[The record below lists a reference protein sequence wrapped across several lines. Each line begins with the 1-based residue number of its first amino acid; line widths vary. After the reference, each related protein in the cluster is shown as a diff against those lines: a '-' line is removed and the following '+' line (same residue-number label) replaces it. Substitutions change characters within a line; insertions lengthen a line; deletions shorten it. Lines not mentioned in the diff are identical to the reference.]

1 MSEAGTGLKY
11 SRTQGL
17 KNTAMRGPAT
27 HGIFRTNQ
35 HLDASILMHHDD
47 VMRTTVTLDPDV
59 DRLLKEEMRR
69 SGTTFRQALNQAI
82 RRALAGS
89 VGEERRSF
97 KLRPKRLSLR
107 QGVDP
112 AMLQHLEEELEIESF
127 IQKTRKL
134 LKS

>member
-1 MSEAGTGLKY
+1 
-11 SRTQGL
+11 
-17 KNTAMRGPAT
+17 
-27 HGIFRTNQ
+27 
-35 HLDASILMHHDD
+35 MHHDD
-47 VMRTTVTLDPDV
+47 TMRTTVTLDADV

-89 VGEERRSF
+89 VAEERRPF

-107 QGVDP
+107 PGVDP
-112 AMLQHLEEELEIESF
+112 AMLQHLEEDLEIESF

-134 LKS
+134 SKS

>member
-1 MSEAGTGLKY
+1 
-11 SRTQGL
+11 
-17 KNTAMRGPAT
+17 
-27 HGIFRTNQ
+27 
-35 HLDASILMHHDD
+35 MHHDE

-89 VGEERRSF
+89 VAEERRPF